1 MRIESGQRRTDD
13 YPLKRNE
20 IAMITDYP
28 FVFRA
33 IIGGFLLCHVGCS
46 KPAQSGG
53 PPTPTVTVSK
63 PLVKKVV
70 EWDEYV
76 GRLEAL
82 STVEV
87 RPRVEGFI
95 KSSLFEEGQIVQKGQ
110 LLFQIDDRPFE
121 AAVQRAQAALQSA
134 QAAQSAAVAQ
144 QTGAKAAQMRA
155 EEVLALANDRFGRA
169 QQLARTNNI
178 SDEEYQQR
186 ISEQR
191 QAEAGKNSAIA
202 EYEAAVASVAA
213 ADAAIE
219 TARAMLRTAEIDLGF
234 TRVTAPIT
242 GRIGRRLVTA
252 GNLVSGGAAGS
263 TLLTTI
269 VSLDPIHCYFEADEA
284 AFLKYMRLSNSG
296 RRPSSREFKNPAF
309 LAIADEKG
317 FPHAGHMDFVDNRIS
332 METGSVL
339 GRAIFSNETNDLTP
353 GLFARVRIPGSDSHD
368 ALLIPDSAISTDQ
381 TSRIV
386 LTIDAEGK
394 VLPKPIKLGP
404 IVDGLR
410 VVREGI
416 TADDRIIL
424 TGMQMAFPGS
434 QPKVVDGEIKEGEDD
449 GMPSEVE
456 PWPREKWLSALSVS
470 GQAELTDDA
479 ASSLKP
485 DQSTPQPVK
494 SGDGR

>member
-1 MRIESGQRRTDD
+1 MTTDFRIVQR
-13 YPLKRNE
+13 
-20 IAMITDYP
+20 
-28 FVFRA
+28 
-33 IIGGFLLCHVGCS
+33 LLMGCLLLSYAGCS
-46 KPAQSGG
+46 KPDQQGG
-53 PPTPTVTVSK
+53 PPRPSVTVSK

-95 KSSLFEEGQIVQKGQ
+95 ASSLFEEGQIVKQGQ

-121 AAVQRAQAALQSA
+121 ASVRRAQAALQSA
-134 QAAQSAAVAQ
+134 QAAHSSAVAQ

-155 EEVLALANDRFGRA
+155 EEQLLLANDRFGRA

-186 ISEQR
+186 VSEQR
-191 QAEAGKNSAIA
+191 QAEATKNSAIA
-202 EYEAAVASVAA
+202 DYEAAVAGVAA

-242 GRIGRRLVTA
+242 GRVGRRLVAA
-252 GNLVSGGAAGS
+252 GNLVTGGAAGS

-284 AFLKYMRLSNSG
+284 AFLKYMRLGNSG
-296 RRPSSREFKNPAF
+296 QRPSSREFKNPAF
-309 LAIADEKG
+309 LALADEKG

-332 METGSVL
+332 LETGSVL
-339 GRAIFSNETNDLTP
+339 GRAIFSNQTNDLTP
-353 GLFARVRIPGSDSHD
+353 GLFARVRIPGSASHD

-386 LTIDAEGK
+386 LTIDGDGK
-394 VLPKPIKLGP
+394 VVPKGVQLGP

-416 TADDRIIL
+416 TAEDRIIIS
-424 TGMQMAFPGS
+424 GMQLAFPGS
-434 QPKVVDGEIKEGEDD
+434 QPKINEGEIKEGKDD

-456 PWPREKWLSALSVS
+456 PWPAEKWLSAVSVS
-470 GQAELTDDA
+470 GQAELADKPA
-479 ASSLKP
+479 ASSKP
-485 DQSTPQPVK
+485 DQPAVAPAP